1 MWKDKRKIE
10 KDIKET
16 AKTEGRLRPSQVRMG
31 LFLRVKLGEFYRL
44 DKIYTVVVRA
54 TFDNIIDLSTDTL
67 IQRTVRMN
75 YSLIQ
80 YSTCH
85 ILTYLLLSESPQNSN
100 IT

>member
-44 DKIYTVVVRA
+44 DKTA
-54 TFDNIIDLSTDTL
+54 L
-67 IQRTVRMN
+67 
-75 YSLIQ
+75 
-80 YSTCH
+80 
-85 ILTYLLLSESPQNSN
+85 
-100 IT
+100 

>member
-80 YSTCH
+80 CSTCH